1 MKKLRA
7 LLLWEN
13 KIAMIRKVIQ
23 YKSSVCRVN
32 SAHQSKELRLK
43 KLHSYMM
50 CLFHY
55 GQAVMTCKWLT
66 WILKMKFYLL
76 NQILLKSLQTFHQS
90 KTTANEIACNFLYLI
105 CLYYVLTVCLS
116 SKYKSLKHA
125 TVRTFHSMS
134 LISFL
139 TDFLPVLES
148 LQRGKRLYSIPNQ
161 SILLILCLLQ
171 QKSEFCGKII
181 SQLGFHS
188 QKLLGDTH
196 ILKAR

>member
-43 KLHSYMM
+43 KLHSYTM

-116 SKYKSLKHA
+116 SKYKSLKTCH
-125 TVRTFHSMS
+125 RKNFSQHEPYF
-134 LISFL
+134 FL
-139 TDFLPVLES
+139 DRFFTCS
-148 LQRGKRLYSIPNQ
+148 
-161 SILLILCLLQ
+161 
-171 QKSEFCGKII
+171 
-181 SQLGFHS
+181 
-188 QKLLGDTH
+188 
-196 ILKAR
+196 